1 MLKSKD
7 IAVIIPSY
15 NEAKNLSILIK
26 RICKEQADVKIVIV
40 DDSSPD
46 ENKKL
51 RGIIRDQK
59 TITLISRL
67 KKSGRGSAVLDGFIE
82 ALKDKNTK
90 YMFEMDSDLAHNPEE
105 MVRFLR
111 KIGNEN
117 FDLIIGSRYLP
128 GGKLIDM
135 SKNRIILSGITN
147 KFLRIWL
154 GVKISDYTSGFRL
167 YSRNAVKFL
176 TDSKLKSTG
185 FITLSEIVYKLNRR
199 GFKIGE
205 VPIAVHNRKHGKSN
219 VDVKEYI
226 NSLFFVLR
234 MRF

>member
-15 NEAKNLSILIK
+15 NEARNLSILIK
-26 RICKEQADVKIVIV
+26 KICKELLGVNIVIV
-40 DDSSPD
+40 DDSTPS
-46 ENKKL
+46 ENQKL
-51 RGIIRDQK
+51 KGIVKDQK

-67 KKSGRGSAVLDGFIE
+67 KKSGRGSAVLDGFTE

-111 KIGNEN
+111 KIGDEN

-128 GGKLIDM
+128 GGKVINIPR
-135 SKNRIILSGITN
+135 NRVILSKIIN
-147 KFLRIWL
+147 KFLRILL
-154 GVKISDYTSGFRL
+154 GVKISDYTGGFRL
-167 YSRNAVKFL
+167 YSRDAVKFL
-176 TDSKLKSTG
+176 TNSKLKSTG
-185 FITLSEIVYKLNRR
+185 FITLSEIVYKLNQR

-205 VPIAVHNRKHGKSN
+205 VPITVHNRKHGKSN
-219 VDVKEYI
+219 VNVREYI
-226 NSLFFVLR
+226 NSLFFVLK